1 MTLVLEPARGVKVAL
16 IEEQAKE
23 RPSVVTLGMNIPSA
37 KEC

>member
-1 MTLVLEPARGVKVAL
+1 VLEPARGVKVAL

-23 RPSVVTLGMNIPSA
+23 KPSMAALGINIPSA